1 MRLRHSDRLRPA
13 HLPNTFAAQSTE
25 RMQLRYVIL
34 SAAVAASIV
43 STTAQDGPKR
53 TIEAQIQ
60 GLAKGDTVYLAN
72 YYGAKLYYNDTAVV
86 DAKSTVT
93 FKKEKGY
100 PAGVYAVVVPG
111 PKYFELVVNEPVIKV
126 ATHRN
131 DLLPALQVK
140 QSKENELFINYIRFL
155 NDRRLEGDAQRAQLD
170 AAKDEAARAE
180 VKERMLDLDKR
191 VKQYQRDLIANNPGM
206 LVASL
211 VKMSMAVELPEPRKD
226 DGSLDSA
233 ASYYQYREHFWDNF
247 DLTDPRIVRVPVF
260 GNKFEEYITKVV
272 PQVPDTVKRLA
283 DELIAKCGATKETF
297 QFVVHGIT
305 HKYET
310 SDIMGMDAVF
320 VHMALTYYCPK
331 DGKPGR
337 ADWMEPEKLDKL
349 CERARK
355 QAPLTLGR
363 KAPYLCLT
371 DSTEEKWINYYDLP
385 NDFVVIIFWDPHCGH
400 CKKEIPEIHKVY
412 KEKLKGM
419 GIEVF
424 SVAKATD
431 EGLFK
436 DWKKFIREN
445 NLDWINVALTKNIFE
460 EAKKDARKFIP
471 KYTTLE
477 SLNYAD
483 AWDVYSTPKIFVVDS
498 ERRFVGK
505 SLSAEQIADLVT
517 RLRERNKAK

>member
-1 MRLRHSDRLRPA
+1 MSI
-13 HLPNTFAAQSTE
+13 
-25 RMQLRYVIL
+25 RYGFL
-34 SAAVAASIV
+34 LATSLAVAPAL
-43 STTAQDGPKR
+43 TAQDGPKR
-53 TIEAQIQ
+53 TIEAHIQ

-86 DAKSTVT
+86 DAKSTAV

-126 ATHRN
+126 STRKD

-140 QSKENELFINYIRFL
+140 QSKENEVFINYIRFL
-155 NDRRLEGDAQRAQLD
+155 NERRVEGDAQRAQLD
-170 AAKDEAARAE
+170 AAKDEAAREE
-180 VKERMLDLDKR
+180 VKARMADLDRR
-191 VKQYQRDLIANNPGM
+191 VKQYQRDLVANNKGL

-211 VKMSMAVELPEPRKD
+211 VKMSMAVELPEPRKA

-233 ASYYQYREHFWDNF
+233 ASYYQYRDHFWDNF
-247 DLTDPRIVRVPVF
+247 DLTDDRIVRVPVF
-260 GNKFEEYITKVV
+260 GNKLEEYLSKVI
-272 PQVPDTVKRLA
+272 PQVPDTIIRLVDA
-283 DELIAKCGATKETF
+283 LIARTGNAKEVF
-297 QFVVHGIT
+297 KYLVHTTT

-320 VHMALTYYCPK
+320 VHMALEYYCPRN
-331 DGKPGR
+331 GKPGR
-337 ADWMEPEKLDKL
+337 ADWMDADKLEKL

-355 QAPLTLGR
+355 QAPLVLGR

-371 DSTEEKWINYYDLP
+371 DTTEERWINYSDLP
-385 NDFVVIIFWDPHCGH
+385 QEYVVIIFWDPHCGH
-400 CKKEIPEIHKVY
+400 CKKEMPEIHKVY
-412 KEKLKGM
+412 EEKLRAM
-419 GIEVF
+419 GIEVYA
-424 SVAKATD
+424 VAKATD
-431 EGLFK
+431 EALFK

-445 NLDWINVALTKNIFE
+445 NLDWVNVGLTKNIFE

-471 KYTTLE
+471 RYTTLE

-483 AWDVYSTPKIFVVDS
+483 TWDVYSTPKLFVVDG

-505 SLSAEQIADLVT
+505 SLSAEQIGDLVT
-517 RLRERNKAK
+517 RLRERNKGK